1 MHIAK
6 VNYDEFDPESYRG
19 IGMKNTKTGEI
30 EVRKDSG
37 NFIEDCGEIKEWAK
51 EALNDG
57 DKLLSSSSFDNYLI
71 DSSYF

>member
-1 MHIAK
+1 MYIAK
-6 VNYDEFDPESYRG
+6 VDYNEFDPESYRG
-19 IGMKNTKTGEI
+19 IEVKNVRTGEI
-30 EVRKDSG
+30 EVRKESG
-37 NFIEDCGEIKEWAK
+37 NFMEDYSEIKEWAK